1 MKRTHIEYLQIR
13 NRNHMVMIL
22 FFMTLIALG
31 SLIHKNQIFGYVSMV
46 KMVNAIATLQ
56 NGMKLAF
63 SKIIMMEYLKF
74 VKGFGIC

>member
-1 MKRTHIEYLQIR
+1 
-13 NRNHMVMIL
+13 MVMIL
-22 FFMTLIALG
+22 FFMTRIALG

-56 NGMKLAF
+56 NGMKLDF
-63 SKIIMMEYLKF
+63 SKITMMEYLKF